1 MRFSQFASL
10 IAIALL
16 STGAMAQSDSDT
28 SQSAKG
34 HDPDMQADTI
44 EGEGEGASA
53 QYEMSNE
60 DGQTSDDV
68 DDGDPS
74 SISAE
79 DRQDKEETIRHENAD
94 EEH

>member
-16 STGAMAQSDSDT
+16 STGAMAQSDSGT
-28 SQSAKG
+28 SQSDEG
-34 HDPDMQADTI
+34 QDPDMQADTV
-44 EGEGEGASA
+44 EGQSQGTTS

-60 DGQTSDDV
+60 DNQTSDDV